1 MVDNIAAKY
10 EHRAQSAA
18 AIRNILAVVDAQQLL
33 GEEEEAALAAFL
45 EVRLCALVKRC
56 RLKHDERYADSV
68 SRRESER
75 ALAVCDEFR
84 ELSSTRSSTIT
95 FTIHVT

>member
-33 GEEEEAALAAFL
+33 GEEEEALAAFL
-45 EVRLCALVKRC
+45 EVSGALRFVQLCRWC
-56 RLKHDERYADSV
+56 
-68 SRRESER
+68 
-75 ALAVCDEFR
+75 
-84 ELSSTRSSTIT
+84 
-95 FTIHVT
+95 

>member
-45 EVRLCALVKRC
+45 EVRLCALVNVADCMNATLTVCHAGKVSG
-56 RLKHDERYADSV
+56 RLQSV
-68 SRRESER
+68 VSSET
-75 ALAVCDEFR
+75 E
-84 ELSSTRSSTIT
+84 
-95 FTIHVT
+95 

>member
-45 EVRLCALVKRC
+45 EVRLRALVKRC
-56 RLKHDERYADSV
+56 RLKHYADSV

-75 ALAVCDEFR
+75 ALAVCGEFR
-84 ELSSTRSSTIT
+84 D
-95 FTIHVT
+95 

>member
-1 MVDNIAAKY
+1 MAGVPVVDNIAAKY

-45 EVRLCALVKRC
+45 EVRLCAV
-56 RLKHDERYADSV
+56 
-68 SRRESER
+68 
-75 ALAVCDEFR
+75 F
-84 ELSSTRSSTIT
+84 ELLQAEAFSLTMG
-95 FTIHVT
+95 FAQGK